1 MNAIQKI
8 FFKKRAISMLL
19 LGKNTSHS
27 RLDTM
32 CLTRHTEKHITISAW
47 QIFVDI
53 IKPVI

>member
-8 FFKKRAISMLL
+8 FFKKRTISMLL

-32 CLTRHTEKHITISAW
+32 CGLTRHTEKHISAW